1 MYNES
6 GYGTGADPYVYS
18 VALKKSRALVLKKIC
33 MIAVYVVWV
42 VGLIGIGAAV
52 RIGAPLLAFIPV
64 TLWML
69 VFFTWR
75 FTQVSYEYSFW
86 GGSVKVTK
94 LYGDRTRRLLLD
106 AKIRDLE
113 YVCSRGTKAWEALP
127 QRQIL
132 AASSADAERLI
143 AIVHSNSKGERA
155 AICFEADPKA
165 RDILR
170 YYQPSAFSEES
181 SF

>member
-6 GYGTGADPYVYS
+6 GYGTGADPYVYAVTPKKS
-18 VALKKSRALVLKKIC
+18 KALTLKKLC

-52 RIGAPLLAFIPV
+52 RIVAPLLAFIPV

-69 VFFTWR
+69 IFFTWR
-75 FTQVSYEYSFW
+75 YTQVSYEYSFW
-86 GGSVKVTK
+86 GGSLKVTK

-106 AKIRDLE
+106 VKIRDLE
-113 YVCSRGTKAWEALP
+113 GVFSRGSKAWEALP
-127 QRQIL
+127 EHSIH
-132 AASSADAERLI
+132 AASSEDAERLV
-143 AIVHSNSKGERA
+143 AAVYRDCKGERSVLY
-155 AICFEADPKA
+155 FEADEKA

-170 YYQPSAFSEES
+170 YYNASAFSEDAPI
-181 SF
+181 